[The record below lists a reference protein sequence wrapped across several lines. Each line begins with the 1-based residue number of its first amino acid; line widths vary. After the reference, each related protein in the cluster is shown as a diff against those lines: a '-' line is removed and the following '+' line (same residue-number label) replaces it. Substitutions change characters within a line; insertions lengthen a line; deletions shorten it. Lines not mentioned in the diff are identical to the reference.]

1 MQIKADGRTV
11 YVKVKVLQE
20 NYSFGVFFLFV
31 CFVFVWWLFTY
42 WQSKSVVFALYVD
55 FFFCLNVIFS
65 WVFFLF
71 LLYGAFIF
79 FIFFNETVFCKVI
92 VQTYFPKI
100 GNLCKM

>member
-20 NYSFGVFFLFV
+20 NYSFGVVFFV

-55 FFFCLNVIFS
+55 FFFFCLNVIFS

-79 FIFFNETVFCKVI
+79 FNFFK
-92 VQTYFPKI
+92 
-100 GNLCKM
+100 